1 MSLKAVS
8 NLDLT
13 ADPQAN
19 GFAAPKIE
27 GDPRHIAI
35 IMDGNG
41 RWAKKRLL
49 PRKLGHREGA
59 EAVRRTVDACIDRG
73 IPYLTLYAFSSEN
86 WSRPQD
92 EVSDLMD
99 LMRRFVTEDIA
110 ELETRGVRGCF
121 IGDRSAVDADIRAR
135 MEEAETRTAG
145 NTAITVTV
153 AFSYGSHRE
162 IALAARALAERVV
175 KGEISPADITEQMVG
190 HALQTD
196 FLPDP
201 DLLIRT
207 SGEQRLSNFL
217 LWQCAYTEL
226 YFPKV
231 LWPDF
236 DEHHLA
242 DAIQAYRTRDRR
254 YGGRPGEG

>member
-1 MSLKAVS
+1 MVLKAVPIRETQDVQS
-8 NLDLT
+8 E
-13 ADPQAN
+13 
-19 GFAAPKIE
+19 GFAAPRVP

-59 EAVRRTVDACIDRG
+59 EAVRRTVEACLERG

-86 WSRPQD
+86 WNRSD
-92 EVSDLMD
+92 EEVADLMD
-99 LMRRFVTEDIA
+99 LMRRFITEDIA
-110 ELETRGVRGCF
+110 ELEQRGVRGCF

-145 NTAITVTV
+145 NSAITVTI

-162 IALAARALAERVV
+162 IALAARALAEQVIR
-175 KGEISPADITEQMVG
+175 GEISADDITEERVA

-201 DLLIRT
+201 DLLVRT

-236 DEHHLA
+236 DEHYLA
-242 DAIQAYRTRDRR
+242 EAIDAYRNRDRR
-254 YGGRPGEG
+254 FGARPQDG